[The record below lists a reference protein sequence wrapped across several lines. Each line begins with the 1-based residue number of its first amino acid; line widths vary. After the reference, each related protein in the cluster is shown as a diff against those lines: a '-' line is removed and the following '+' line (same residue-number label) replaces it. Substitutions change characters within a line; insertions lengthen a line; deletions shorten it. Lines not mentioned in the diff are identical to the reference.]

1 MAYSQLK
8 LLSFSATETPFSDSS
23 LEEKTKQKK
32 QKKKREKRKDRLELK
47 ILLLQD
53 RTIYFRLKIVY
64 HD

>member
-1 MAYSQLK
+1 MAHSQLK
-8 LLSFSATETPFSDSS
+8 LLSFSATPFSDSS
-23 LEEKTKQKK
+23 LEEKTK

>member
-8 LLSFSATETPFSDSS
+8 LLSFSATPFSDSS

-32 QKKKREKRKDRLELK
+32 KKRERERRKDRLELK

>member
-8 LLSFSATETPFSDSS
+8 LLIFSATPFSDSS

-32 QKKKREKRKDRLELK
+32 KREREKRKDRLELK

>member
-8 LLSFSATETPFSDSS
+8 LLSFSATPFSDSS
-23 LEEKTKQKK
+23 LEEKTKQKTK
-32 QKKKREKRKDRLELK
+32 KKKREKRKDRLELK

-53 RTIYFRLKIVY
+53 RKIYFRLKIVY

>member
-8 LLSFSATETPFSDSS
+8 LLSFSATPFSDSS

-32 QKKKREKRKDRLELK
+32 KKKREREKRKDRLELK

>member
-1 MAYSQLK
+1 MAHSQLK
-8 LLSFSATETPFSDSS
+8 LLSFSATPFSDSS
-23 LEEKTKQKK
+23 LEEKTKQT
-32 QKKKREKRKDRLELK
+32 KKKREREKRKDRLELK

>member
-8 LLSFSATETPFSDSS
+8 LLSFSATPFSDSS

-32 QKKKREKRKDRLELK
+32 KKREREKRKDRLELK

>member
-8 LLSFSATETPFSDSS
+8 LLSFSATPFSDSS

-32 QKKKREKRKDRLELK
+32 KREREKRKDRLELK

>member
-8 LLSFSATETPFSDSS
+8 LLSFSATPFSDSS

-32 QKKKREKRKDRLELK
+32 TKKREKRKDRLELK